1 MILQP
6 FLIALAVSLAATPLV
21 RLAALRR
28 GFVARPTGDRW
39 HRRPTA
45 LLGGVAVFLATV
57 AAALAGGWPAAPFP
71 AIGAGA
77 ALVFFVG
84 LADDVLS
91 LRPVTK
97 LAWQIAAASLAVWG
111 GASLGWTES
120 LTLDALLTIFWLI
133 GVTNAFNLIDNM
145 DGACAG
151 VGAIAAASVAAIA
164 LLGPGGPMAGGA
176 WAAALAGALAG
187 FLVFNFHPAKIF
199 LGDSGSLFIGF
210 LLAGLTSGVAVAA
223 RPSRLSLVALG
234 VLVLA
239 VPIFDTTL
247 VTVARRLS
255 GRRASV
261 GGTDHTAH
269 RLVRLGFSETRA
281 VVVLYVLT
289 SLAGAAAVALASGS
303 AAWELLAGVLV
314 LTLGL
319 LALVLLGVRVY
330 GGQDYSVVLGGP
342 VRQQLAGFLLRHHVF
357 EVLLDVALIAAAYY
371 VSYRLRFEAARWP
384 VFFPTFLRSLPIV
397 IASQVLALL
406 VAGAYGRIWR
416 YFGLTDLVSLAKG
429 VALGSGVSILLLVY
443 LYRFQNLSRGVLLI
457 DAVLLFTLLALS
469 RTAFRVLPRIAGGED
484 SSLRHAVGYGAGDAG
499 EMLVRELENNRRYG
513 YRLVAF
519 VDDDVKKTGR
529 RVRGVP
535 VVGPSSGL
543 PEVIERSGAGAV
555 IVSSGRID
563 GDRLRDAASACR
575 QAGITLLGFRLALE
589 ELPALDAAAV
599 AGHGGEPRRP
609 PKQVVTG

>member
-1 MILQP
+1 M
-6 FLIALAVSLAATPLV
+6 
-21 RLAALRR
+21 
-28 GFVARPTGDRW
+28 
-39 HRRPTA
+39 
-45 LLGGVAVFLATV
+45 
-57 AAALAGGWPAAPFP
+57 
-71 AIGAGA
+71 
-77 ALVFFVG
+77 
-84 LADDVLS
+84 LS

-289 SLAGAAAVALASGS
+289 SLAGAAAVTLASGS

-469 RTAFRVLPRIAGGED
+469 RTAFRVLPRIAGGKT
-484 SSLRHAVGYGAGDAG
+484 
-499 EMLVRELENNRRYG
+499 RRFAT
-513 YRLVAF
+513 RWA
-519 VDDDVKKTGR
+519 TGR
-529 RVRGVP
+529 ATPARC
-535 VVGPSSGL
+535 SSGSWRTTGGTATGWS
-543 PEVIERSGAGAV
+543 RSWM
-555 IVSSGRID
+555 
-563 GDRLRDAASACR
+563 
-575 QAGITLLGFRLALE
+575 T
-589 ELPALDAAAV
+589 
-599 AGHGGEPRRP
+599 
-609 PKQVVTG
+609 T